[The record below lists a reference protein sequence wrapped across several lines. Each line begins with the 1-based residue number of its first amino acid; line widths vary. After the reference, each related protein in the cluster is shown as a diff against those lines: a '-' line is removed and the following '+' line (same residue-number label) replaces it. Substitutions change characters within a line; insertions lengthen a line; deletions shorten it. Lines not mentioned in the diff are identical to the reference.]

1 MPNSQ
6 NRKAGT
12 LLEVF
17 PAQARRCP
25 ARSRHRRATRPVRGP
40 AGLHA
45 CWHCP
50 QLISRAAHWYPHER
64 ATHTSA
70 HPDDRMQAS
79 SLSPCGSALFLHEL
93 VVLIPGRLRR
103 AARGCVASGSGE
115 GAHGP
120 ATASSTS
127 RTLSARA
134 ETISVGEASVN
145 SGTAGASV
153 DVGAASAGPGV
164 TGARV
169 VASEVASVTSG
180 SSLSCAWLWSLLSS
194 VAVRLPSD
202 TLRKNRGEVSG
213 VGPREGSVASSTSTR
228 VIQPIGHAIRP
239 RTRRS
244 TARCATSMTCT
255 TLPARSSCTFGDEDS
270 APVLNTHGAV
280 ST

>member
-93 VVLIPGRLRR
+93 VVLGDQ
-103 AARGCVASGSGE
+103 
-115 GAHGP
+115 
-120 ATASSTS
+120 
-127 RTLSARA
+127 
-134 ETISVGEASVN
+134 
-145 SGTAGASV
+145 AGASCLHRAPCPHPWAAPPCSPGLRGQRLRGGCPRPCNGV
-153 DVGAASAGPGV
+153 IDIQDVECEGGDHQRWRGLRELWHCRGLCGRRRCIRR
-164 TGARV
+164 TRCHWGQGRRFRGRV
-169 VASEVASVTSG
+169 GHLRFLAV
-180 SSLSCAWLWSLLSS
+180 
-194 VAVRLPSD
+194 VRLAVVL
-202 TLRKNRGEVSG
+202 TLKRCRQTPQRHFAQKSRRSQRRRPPRRVSCLLDIDQGDPAHRACNQATHTPLHGEVC
-213 VGPREGSVASSTSTR
+213 
-228 VIQPIGHAIRP
+228 H
-239 RTRRS
+239 
-244 TARCATSMTCT
+244 
-255 TLPARSSCTFGDEDS
+255 LDDLHNPAGTQLLHLR
-270 APVLNTHGAV
+270 
-280 ST
+280 